1 MALNLL
7 SFWLSLQSP
16 RIVGMRYPTLLLS
29 VLGVYMSG
37 GGGGICTCDFP
48 CRGSKKS
55 YCITSDF
62 PFKNTV
68 HVHQAPAIPTGQKLV
83 APGDLTVSLFLRSR
97 LPYPLSPKSFAC
109 SSDLTSPQALQSR
122 DRKGRQAD
130 NRRNSP
136 FNVLTPQGSRFL
148 LARIKLD
155 SSGSL

>member
-1 MALNLL
+1 MC
-7 SFWLSLQSP
+7 
-16 RIVGMRYPTLLLS
+16 YPTLLLS
-29 VLGVYMSG
+29 VLSAYMNG
-37 GGGGICTCDFP
+37 GGERGICTCEFP

-68 HVHQAPAIPTGQKLV
+68 HIHQAPAIPTAQTLV
-83 APGDLTVSLFLRSR
+83 GPGDLTVSLFLRSR

-130 NRRNSP
+130 NKRNSP
-136 FNVLTPQGSRFL
+136 FNELTPQGSRFL